1 MTYNPGIPAPGTS
14 PATGRGPIQQNFQL
28 INTYI
33 AQDHVAL
40 DGASNQALHKK
51 VTLVAPIADPAPA
64 GSEAVVYSKTVSGK
78 SQLFFKNS
86 PDAPFKLTG
95 FAKGGDNNKQ
105 YADLP
110 GGIRLQWGRSTN
122 ITAGQNVPINFPV
135 PFKDPPLSI
144 QLTINRP
151 GDFTS
156 ATFVVN
162 RDQVTKTKFEFQISG
177 SGTTQSGLYWF
188 AIGFTP

>member
-40 DGASNQALHKK
+40 DEASKQALHKK

-95 FAKGGDNNKQ
+95 FAQGGDSDKR

-110 GGIRLQWGRSTN
+110 GNIRLQWGRTPSALTPGSN
-122 ITAGQNVPINFPV
+122 TITFPIAFSAA
-135 PFKDPPLSI
+135 PLSI
-144 QLTINRP
+144 QVTLRRAGT
-151 GDFTS
+151 DTS
-156 ATFVVN
+156 ATAVVN
-162 RDQVTKTKFEFQISG
+162 TANVTATSFRVILPSG
-177 SGTTQSGLYWF
+177 ANNNFAYWF
-188 AIGFTP
+188 AIGFSA